1 MCPRVS
7 RPFRVR
13 RVAVTGKVAVLLCC
27 APCCTLVIV
36 VVNDDI
42 YHHSSSMDTSNESS
56 DSTWLQ
62 QYDTFRS
69 SGQLT
74 MSCSGTHRDTAVFDP
89 TQVLDTGLKSARFYH
104 WQAASAERQHAAQL
118 AQLLYT
124 PLTCCQYAADFFG
137 VLGGGRIRK

>member
-1 MCPRVS
+1 MMTFIITAVPWT
-7 RPFRVR
+7 R
-13 RVAVTGKVAVLLCC
+13 R
-27 APCCTLVIV
+27 
-36 VVNDDI
+36 
-42 YHHSSSMDTSNESS
+42 TSHP
-56 DSTWLQ
+56 TRL
-62 QYDTFRS
+62 YDTFRS

-124 PLTCCQYAADFFG
+124 ALTCCQHAADFFG